1 MDAQGRGQAGDNNV
15 DPADQWVFNPNT
27 GNYELRLDPSGQG
40 PARPA
45 DRKAPGRRSAG
56 RPGAGGRDSDTR
68 PLPVQRGRGEDGDA
82 EPAAGGRAARRAA
95 GRAGSAA
102 AATAA
107 AAGGAASR
115 RKPKA
120 KASGRR
126 KFLYWTAG
134 VVGFVLVAGCGTA
147 FVIYQQLDG
156 NIKKVDVGEENS
168 AVTDGPVNLLVI
180 GTDARTGKG
189 DTGYG
194 DQGSVG
200 HADTTILMHVSKDRT
215 NATALSIPRD
225 LVTDIPD
232 CPTKQPDGSTKV
244 VPGQRHVRFNTSLGQ
259 EGRDPGCTW
268 RTVEKLTGLKINHFM
283 MADFNAVKD
292 LSNAVDGVEVCA
304 GKEIDDPKSHLKLS
318 PGRHVVKGEQ
328 ALAFVRT
335 RHSVGTGSDL
345 SRIQLQQQFMGS
357 LIRKLKSSAFGSPGK
372 LLDVAQAATKALT
385 VDTGI
390 GTASKLLDFGDDLK
404 KVDLNKITF
413 ATVPVLDNPR
423 DKATVVLDTAKAEPL
438 FKMVQQ
444 DHALAKGAS
453 KGKGGKPSA
462 PVKKAPA
469 ELVRVDVTNGGGPF
483 GSAQETV
490 DWLQNTK
497 GARLSTNA
505 GNAPEKLSATRLEF
519 APNQADQ
526 AATLA
531 EWMGLPKSALKQTGA
546 NAGARVPMKLVLGK
560 DFTAPGSPIE
570 APTETPEGVQHV
582 NADDKNICAK

>member
-1 MDAQGRGQAGDNNV
+1 MDAQGRGQADDNNV

-27 GNYELRLDPSGQG
+27 GNYELRLDPAGQG

-45 DRKAPGRRSAG
+45 DRKAPGRRSA
-56 RPGAGGRDSDTR
+56 RNPRAGGGDTDTR
-68 PLPVQRGRGEDGDA
+68 PLPVQRGRGADDDEPA
-82 EPAAGGRAARRAA
+82 EPTEGGRAARRAA
-95 GRAGSAA
+95 GRA
-102 AATAA
+102 ATAV
-107 AAGGAASR
+107 AAGAAASR
-115 RKPKA
+115 RKPKP
-120 KASGRR
+120 KKSGKR

-168 AVTDGPVNLLVI
+168 AVTDGPVNLLII

-194 DQGSVG
+194 DSGSVG

-225 LVTDIPD
+225 LITDIPD

-244 VPGQRHVRFNTSLGQ
+244 IPGQQHVRFNTSLGQ

-268 RTVEKLTGLKINHFM
+268 RTVEKLTGVKINHFT

-292 LSNAVDGVEVCA
+292 LSDAVDGVEVCA
-304 GKEIDDPKSHLKLS
+304 AKDINDPKSHLKLTA
-318 PGRHVVKGEQ
+318 GRHVVKGEQ

-345 SRIQLQQQFMGS
+345 SRIQLQQQFIGS
-357 LIRKLKSSAFGSPGK
+357 LIRKLKSSAFGSPSK

-390 GTASKLLDFGDDLK
+390 GTASKLLDFGNDLK

-423 DKATVVLDTAKAEPL
+423 DKATVVLDTAKADPL

-444 DHALAKGAS
+444 DHTLAKGAG
-453 KGKGGKPSA
+453 KDKGGKSA
-462 PVKKAPA
+462 PVKKAPP

-483 GSAQETV
+483 GAAQETV

-505 GNAPEKLSATRLEF
+505 GNAPEKLSATRLEY

-531 EWMGLPKSALKQTGA
+531 EWMGLPKSALKKTGA
-546 NAGARVPMKLVLGK
+546 DAGPRVPMKLVLGK

>member
-1 MDAQGRGQAGDNNV
+1 MDAQGRGQADDNNV

-27 GNYELRLDPSGQG
+27 GNYELRLDPAGQG

-45 DRKAPGRRSAG
+45 DRKAPGRRSA
-56 RPGAGGRDSDTR
+56 RNPRAGGGDTDTR
-68 PLPVQRGRGEDGDA
+68 PLPVQRGRGADDDEPA
-82 EPAAGGRAARRAA
+82 EPTEGGRAARRAA
-95 GRAGSAA
+95 GRA
-102 AATAA
+102 ATAV
-107 AAGGAASR
+107 AAGAAASR
-115 RKPKA
+115 RKPKP
-120 KASGRR
+120 KKSGKR

-168 AVTDGPVNLLVI
+168 AVTDGPVNLLII

-194 DQGSVG
+194 DSGSVG

-225 LVTDIPD
+225 LIADIPD

-244 VPGQRHVRFNTSLGQ
+244 IPGQQHVRFNTSLGQ

-268 RTVEKLTGLKINHFM
+268 RTVEKLTGVKINHFM

-292 LSNAVDGVEVCA
+292 LSDAVDGVEVCA
-304 GKEIDDPKSHLKLS
+304 AKDINDPKSHLKLTA
-318 PGRHVVKGEQ
+318 GRHVVKGEQ

-345 SRIQLQQQFMGS
+345 SRIQLQQQFIGA
-357 LIRKLKSSAFGSPGK
+357 LIRKLKSSAFGSPSK

-390 GTASKLLDFGDDLK
+390 GTASKLLDFGNDLK

-423 DKATVVLDTAKAEPL
+423 DKATVVLDTAKADPL

-444 DHALAKGAS
+444 DHTLAKGAG
-453 KGKGGKPSA
+453 KDKGGKSA
-462 PVKKAPA
+462 PVKKAPP

-483 GSAQETV
+483 GAAQETV

-505 GNAPEKLSATRLEF
+505 GNAPEKLSATRLEY

-531 EWMGLPKSALKQTGA
+531 EWMGLPKSALKKTGA
-546 NAGARVPMKLVLGK
+546 DAGPRVPMKLVLGK

>member
-1 MDAQGRGQAGDNNV
+1 MDAQGRGQADDNNV
-15 DPADQWVFNPNT
+15 DPADQWVFNPDT
-27 GNYELRLDPSGQG
+27 GNYELRLDPAGQDR
-40 PARPA
+40 ARPA
-45 DRKAPGRRSAG
+45 DRKAPGRRSA
-56 RPGAGGRDSDTR
+56 RNPRAGGGDTDTR
-68 PLPVQRGRGEDGDA
+68 PLPVQRGRGADDD
-82 EPAAGGRAARRAA
+82 EPAEGGRAARRAA
-95 GRAGSAA
+95 GRAG
-102 AATAA
+102 TAA
-107 AAGGAASR
+107 AAGAAAAASR
-115 RKPKA
+115 RKPKP
-120 KASGRR
+120 KKSGKR

-168 AVTDGPVNLLVI
+168 AVTDGPVNLLII

-194 DQGSVG
+194 DSGSVG

-225 LVTDIPD
+225 LITDIPD

-244 VPGQRHVRFNTSLGQ
+244 IPGQQHVRFNTSLGQ

-268 RTVEKLTGLKINHFM
+268 RTVEKLTGVKINHFM

-292 LSNAVDGVEVCA
+292 LSDAVDGVEVCA
-304 GKEIDDPKSHLKLS
+304 AKDINDPKSHLKLTA
-318 PGRHVVKGEQ
+318 GRHVVKGEQ

-345 SRIQLQQQFMGS
+345 SRIQLQQQFIGS
-357 LIRKLKSSAFGSPGK
+357 LIRKLKSSAFGSPSK

-390 GTASKLLDFGDDLK
+390 GTASKLLDFGNDLK

-423 DKATVVLDTAKAEPL
+423 DKATVVLDTAKADPL

-444 DHALAKGAS
+444 DHTLAKGAG
-453 KGKGGKPSA
+453 KDKGGKSA
-462 PVKKAPA
+462 PVKKAPP

-483 GSAQETV
+483 GAAQETV

-505 GNAPEKLSATRLEF
+505 GNAPEKRSATRLEY

-531 EWMGLPKSALKQTGA
+531 EWMGLPKSALKKTGA
-546 NAGARVPMKLVLGK
+546 DAGPRVPMKLVLGK

>member
-1 MDAQGRGQAGDNNV
+1 MTT
-15 DPADQWVFNPNT
+15 NPPN
-27 GNYELRLDPSGQG
+27 P
-40 PARPA
+40 P
-45 DRKAPGRRSAG
+45 
-56 RPGAGGRDSDTR
+56 
-68 PLPVQRGRGEDGDA
+68 
-82 EPAAGGRAARRAA
+82 RAA
-95 GRAGSAA
+95 GRRAGRPAG
-102 AATAA
+102 TAA
-107 AAGGAASR
+107 AAGAAASR
-115 RKPKA
+115 RKPKP
-120 KASGRR
+120 KKSGKR

-168 AVTDGPVNLLVI
+168 AVTDGPVNLLII

-194 DQGSVG
+194 DSGSLG

-225 LVTDIPD
+225 LITDIPD

-244 VPGQRHVRFNTSLGQ
+244 IPGQQHVRFNTSLGQ

-268 RTVEKLTGLKINHFM
+268 RTVEKLTGVKINHFM

-292 LSNAVDGVEVCA
+292 LSDAVDGVEVCA
-304 GKEIDDPKSHLKLS
+304 AKDINDPKSHLKLTA
-318 PGRHVVKGEQ
+318 GRHVVKGEQ

-335 RHSVGTGSDL
+335 RHAVGTGSDL
-345 SRIQLQQQFMGS
+345 SRIQLQQQFIGS
-357 LIRKLKSSAFGSPGK
+357 LIRKLKSSAFGSPSK

-390 GTASKLLDFGDDLK
+390 GTASKLLDFGNDLK

-423 DKATVVLDTAKAEPL
+423 DKATVVLDTAKADPL

-444 DHALAKGAS
+444 DHTLAKGAG
-453 KGKGGKPSA
+453 KDKGGKST
-462 PVKKAPA
+462 PVKKAPP

-483 GSAQETV
+483 GAAQETV

-505 GNAPEKLSATRLEF
+505 GNAPEKLSATRLEY

-531 EWMGLPKSALKQTGA
+531 EWMGLPKSALKKTGA
-546 NAGARVPMKLVLGK
+546 DAGPRVPMKLVLGK